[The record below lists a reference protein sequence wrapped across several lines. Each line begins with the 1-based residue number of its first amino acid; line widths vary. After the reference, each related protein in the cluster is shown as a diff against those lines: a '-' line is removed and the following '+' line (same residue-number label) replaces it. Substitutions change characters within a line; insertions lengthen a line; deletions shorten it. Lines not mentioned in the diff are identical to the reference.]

1 MYLAV
6 EIKGEVDA
14 LMLWKLI
21 KSHNLNLLESG
32 NRCWVYGEAD
42 YTAIGDVV
50 SKCALFG
57 NITAEITKG
66 GGKNEQEKKEKGS
79 ESAERL

>member
-1 MYLAV
+1 MYIAV
-6 EIKGEVDA
+6 EIKGEIDT

-21 KSHNLNLLESG
+21 KSHNLNLLEIG
-32 NRCWVYGEAD
+32 DKCWVYGEAD

-57 NITAEITKG
+57 SLKAEITKG
-66 GGKNEQEKKEKGS
+66 GGRDEQEKKGEGS
-79 ESAERL
+79 ESSERL

>member
-6 EIKGEVDA
+6 EIKCKVDA

-21 KSHNLNLLESG
+21 KSHNLNLLEAG
-32 NRCWVYGEAD
+32 EKCWVYGEAD

-50 SKCALFG
+50 SKFALFCDL
-57 NITAEITKG
+57 TAEISKG
-66 GGKNEQEKKEKGS
+66 GGEDEKEKKKKGS
-79 ESAERL
+79 ESA